1 MQRPCW
7 RFASDEL
14 TAGPILGVT
23 PEALHFLI
31 DYPWPGNIRELQNA
45 LQYVFVKC
53 KSDSI
58 HIEHLPPEIF
68 SFSARQTT
76 AVSPIRRR
84 GKLNFVQVKEA
95 LEQTNGNKVK
105 AAKLLGVGRA
115 TLYRFL
121 KDHGQV

>member
-1 MQRPCW
+1 M
-7 RFASDEL
+7 
-14 TAGPILGVT
+14 
-23 PEALHFLI
+23 I

-45 LQYVFVKC
+45 LQYAFVKC

-58 HIEHLPPEIF
+58 HIEHLPPEVL
-68 SFSARQTT
+68 SYSAQQVR
-76 AVSPIRRR
+76 AASPIRRR

-121 KDHGQV
+121 KDHGTVGNNRSQLDS